1 MDEPLLIHLAIVP
14 FVAECGADVPNQHTA
29 PVGTGKVTCP
39 ECILKLPDAGAWN
52 ARYLCYAA
60 SQRREP
66 EAQLAY
72 DRLRYPGGRMAGYI
86 TWINEKTRQHKAL
99 DQGRLGLDLDTW
111 LTVVVRRPR
120 GDVPKLLR
128 QAAKA
133 LGRAP
138 GRMSPTAMVLNP
150 EAAREAQAELGVLI
164 NELFAQAAA
173 LEEAE
178 QLAKALEKEASS

>member
-14 FVAECGADVPNQHTA
+14 FVAECGADTPNQRMA
-29 PVGTGKVTCP
+29 PLGTGKVTCP
-39 ECILKLPDAGAWN
+39 ECILKQPEAAAWN

-72 DRLRYPGGRMAGYI
+72 DRSRYPGGPMAGYI
-86 TWINEKTRQHKAL
+86 SWINAKTRQYKAL
-99 DQGRLGLDLDTW
+99 DRGTMDFDTW
-111 LTVVVRRPR
+111 LTVVARQPR

-138 GRMSPTAMVLNP
+138 GRMTPTAMVLDP
-150 EAAREAQAELGVLI
+150 EAARAAQAELGTLI

-178 QLAKALEKEASS
+178 ELAKAAAAKEASP